1 MNLWY
6 GFGSFYLK
14 LICMYFISKRIH
26 MQIDIFFQPSILV
39 KCLIKSTLFRDLTQ
53 IWDSEINFLQREAL
67 NHLAISTKPNQ
78 NYILLLMCTLPI
90 NKNSGTSDIKILT
103 NSRKKNL
110 QSKGNLISVTRL
122 ERSVLQWTFV
132 LKAKTAQ
139 QVGQLEW
146 VSSTLFSS

>member
-1 MNLWY
+1 
-6 GFGSFYLK
+6 
-14 LICMYFISKRIH
+14 
-26 MQIDIFFQPSILV
+26 
-39 KCLIKSTLFRDLTQ
+39 
-53 IWDSEINFLQREAL
+53 
-67 NHLAISTKPNQ
+67 
-78 NYILLLMCTLPI
+78 MCTLPI

-139 QVGQLEW
+139 QVGQLGW
-146 VSSTLFSS
+146 VSSTPFLGFSSVYLHFKPDQPIFNYGAKTFFSFLLLCSGSFNKKGKSVNILIQQLEMFVANSRIYLSLVIIKFCKYI